1 MLCIQWNFNTWN
13 SLDLVGIHSSS
24 AKCIIQIIDSFASA
38 YQPMYNSSN
47 TPSCCK
53 SLSLQHMPF
62 FLPETAW
69 FLFIYLLQLALCV
82 CLHTSTKPSVIHL
95 PHFDDVS
102 WMVLQWPVSMP
113 RTAST
118 SGFCACW
125 LTCVLLLP
133 DSYDLQGQR
142 EYHTRSIHTFIK
154 RH

>member
-24 AKCIIQIIDSFASA
+24 AKCIIQIIDSFAST
-38 YQPMYNSSN
+38 YQMYNSSN

-53 SLSLQHMPF
+53 SLFSPTHAIRSTWNSLISVY
-62 FLPETAW
+62 LSITAGS
-69 FLFIYLLQLALCV
+69 LCL

-95 PHFDDVS
+95 PHFGDVS

-118 SGFCACW
+118 SEFCTCW
-125 LTCVLLLP
+125 LTCLLLLP